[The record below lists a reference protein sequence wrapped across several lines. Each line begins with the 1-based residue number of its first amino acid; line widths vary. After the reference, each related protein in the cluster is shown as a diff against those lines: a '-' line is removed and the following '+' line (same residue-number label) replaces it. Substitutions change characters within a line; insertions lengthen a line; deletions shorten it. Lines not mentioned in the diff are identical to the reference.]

1 MESCIPPAEFEDR
14 VKRTQGV
21 MKKRKLD
28 ALLIFSGYEHKEAN
42 ICYLTNHHHTIFP
55 AWGRAGGFSA
65 LIVSADDAPTLIAG
79 SILYEEPVIGVKDT
93 LTVSKIS
100 DHPEAILKVIRNEHL
115 EKAHIGLVGS
125 DIVPVSLWQPIIQA
139 LPKAK
144 IELADDILESLMM
157 IKSNNELNILKES
170 ARLADIGLEAAI
182 ETGKEGAREAD
193 VAAAAF
199 KASMEAG
206 ADHVAR
212 WVFKSSK
219 QSVSIK
225 WPLVTNRRI
234 EKGEIVGMDFV
245 GWHKNYC
252 WDENR
257 RWVAGIPDTKQRELL
272 DNAVELCT
280 TVIKAMKPGVTC
292 DELANIVIQY
302 GEEIGYKVRPSGH
315 GIGINCTMKPRIE
328 LGDKTVLEPNMVLC
342 QESAIIPD
350 PEVAL
355 SRINIEEMVVVTRTG
370 AEVITKCPRTLW

>member
-1 MESCIPPAEFEDR
+1 MENYIPPTEFENR
-14 VKRTQGV
+14 VKRTQEV
-21 MKKRKLD
+21 MKQRKLD

-42 ICYLTNHHHTIFP
+42 ICYLTNHHITIFP

-65 LIVSADDAPTLIAG
+65 LILSADDAPTLIAG
-79 SILYEEPVIGVKDT
+79 CILYEKPVIGVKDMI
-93 LTVSKIS
+93 TVSKIS
-100 DHPEAILKVIRNEHL
+100 DHPKAILKVIKDEHL
-115 EKAHIGLVGS
+115 EQAHIGLVGS
-125 DIVPVSLWQPIIQA
+125 DIVPVSLWQPITQA
-139 LPKAK
+139 LQKAK
-144 IELADDILESLMM
+144 IELADDILDSQMM

-170 ARLADIGLEAAI
+170 AKLADIGLEAAI
-182 ETGKEGAREAD
+182 EVGKEGVREVD

-219 QSVSIK
+219 QDVSIK

-234 EKGEIVGMDFV
+234 EKGEILGLDYV

-252 WDENR
+252 WDEIR
-257 RWVAGIPDTKQRELL
+257 RWVAGTPNLKQKEIL
-272 DNAVELCT
+272 DYAVELCN
-280 TVIKAMKPGVTC
+280 TVIKSMKPGVTC
-292 DELANIVIQY
+292 GELANIAIQY

-342 QESAIIPD
+342 QESAIIPN
-350 PEVAL
+350 PEVA
-355 SRINIEEMVVVTRTG
+355 SSWINIEEMVVVTKTG
-370 AEVITKCPRTLW
+370 AEVITKCPRILW